1 MHRSYTN
8 IIIQQLTNGRNLTLK
23 FDFVNEWDATDT
35 WVDLTNQA
43 TVKIPKNIYAK
54 NANGQRIPLFN
65 STDNIGGFDNDKP
78 LFLRGDKITIDFGY
92 RYIDSRGN
100 DLLESSRCFTGYIAE
115 ITSKKPIELKCEDN
129 MWLLKQIPAKP
140 QTWTGSVESLFASLL
155 KDYPQF
161 TVKNNTSTNIGTIV
175 IGNETVAQLLARLR
189 KDAHIEAFF
198 RGDTLHVGG
207 LVYLDANPATKKFVF
222 QKNIISDELMYKRK
236 DDVVLSAVV
245 ISKFEYF
252 TGKTTKDGQQK
263 TKKQQIELLVYWNLK
278 KNDWDYIEKTKTKD
292 LPTNTEGERTT
303 LTYLN
308 ITDKT
313 ELFNK
318 GVEWLKKYFYTG
330 FKGKFTTFGIPF
342 VKQGDNVIIEDAIL
356 PERNG
361 KYKVRGVE
369 YSGGTDGQRQ
379 TIILDYKIS

>member
-1 MHRSYTN
+1 MYRSYTN
-8 IIIQQLTNGRNLTLK
+8 ITIQQLTKGRNLTLK

-43 TVKIPKNIYAK
+43 TVKLPKNIYAK
-54 NANGQRIPLFN
+54 NANGQRVPLFN

-92 RYIDSRGN
+92 RYFRGGN
-100 DLLESSRCFTGYIAE
+100 EVLESSRCFTGYIAE
-115 ITSKKPIELKCEDN
+115 VTSKKPIELKCEDN

-140 QTWTGSVESLFASLL
+140 RSYNGSVENLFTELL
-155 KDYPQF
+155 QDYPQF
-161 TVKNNTSTNIGTIV
+161 TVKHNTSTNIGTIV

-222 QKNIISDELMYKRK
+222 QKNIISDDLMYKRK

-245 ISKFEYF
+245 ISKFEDF
-252 TGKTTKDGQQK
+252 TGQTTKDGQQK
-263 TKKQQIELLVYWNLK
+263 TKRQQIELLVYWNIK
-278 KNDWDYIEKTKTKD
+278 KNDWDYIEKTKTTD
-292 LPTNTEGERTT
+292 IPTNTEGERST

-318 GVEWLKKYFYTG
+318 GVEWLKKYYYSG

-342 VKQGDNVIIEDAIL
+342 VKQGDNVIIEDQIL

-369 YSGGTDGQRQ
+369 YSGGVDGQRQ
-379 TIILDYKIS
+379 TIILDYKVS